1 MIRDILKHR
10 TLYRGLCQAP
20 MIFVCRATAPV
31 AGMAGQAT
39 AYKKI
44 RES

>member
-1 MIRDILKHR
+1 MILGILKHR

-20 MIFVCRATAPV
+20 IIFVCRANAPV
-31 AGMAGQAT
+31 AGMAGEPT